1 MSFSTHVT
9 TLRLLLC
16 ALPFIASV
24 RFSPSERASGVNPA
38 RLSQPCCNGH
48 GALKFKIFS
57 NILTMR
63 RFQVNLLQAQIKEI
77 QRDILVRY
85 LENISH
91 DEWKN

>member
-1 MSFSTHVT
+1 
-9 TLRLLLC
+9 
-16 ALPFIASV
+16 
-24 RFSPSERASGVNPA
+24 
-38 RLSQPCCNGH
+38 
-48 GALKFKIFS
+48 
-57 NILTMR
+57 MR